1 MRYFFLCFAALAPLV
16 SFNQELTGLQ
26 LLDKAIKYH
35 DPSDNWTSFHGNLG
49 ITMSTPDGKKRVSDI
64 TINHPKEYFQVIAIK
79 EGIEIAQT
87 LNKGECEL
95 KLNGSTEISEED
107 KKTHRLTCERA
118 HMYKNYYT
126 YLYGL
131 PMKLKDPGTIIN
143 PKTQRKTF
151 KDKEYLVLKVTYEK
165 EVGGDIWYFYFDP
178 ETYAPW
184 RSINSLVT
192 NQKTTENLF
201 S

>member
-118 HMYKNYYT
+118 HMYKNY
-126 YLYGL
+126 
-131 PMKLKDPGTIIN
+131 KNFLKVINNSPTKPHTTNIDFKHSNTDPRSLSSKSLSTFFLQYYERATPN
-143 PKTQRKTF
+143 KCPKTLHF
-151 KDKEYLVLKVTYEK
+151 
-165 EVGGDIWYFYFDP
+165 
-178 ETYAPW
+178 
-184 RSINSLVT
+184 SLT
-192 NQKTTENLF
+192 GL
-201 S
+201 